1 MYLSSQEIVISGIR
15 MLINHADHL
24 MMLFVHDDFR
34 GNHHKHVTIILD
46 NDDFFNESV
55 IT

>member
-1 MYLSSQEIVISGIR
+1 MYLSNQEIVISGIR
-15 MLINHADHL
+15 ILINHADHL

-46 NDDFFNESV
+46 YYDIFNESV